1 MKRFTYTVLFTLC
14 LSALMSGWVTFVNLG
29 YSSGFLFSWG
39 EAFLNAWP
47 VAFIGAYLL
56 SGPVNNITEKLVGVE
71 L

>member
-1 MKRFTYTVLFTLC
+1 
-14 LSALMSGWVTFVNLG
+14 MSGWVTFVNLG

-56 SGPVNNITEKLVGVE
+56 SGPVNKITEKLVGVE